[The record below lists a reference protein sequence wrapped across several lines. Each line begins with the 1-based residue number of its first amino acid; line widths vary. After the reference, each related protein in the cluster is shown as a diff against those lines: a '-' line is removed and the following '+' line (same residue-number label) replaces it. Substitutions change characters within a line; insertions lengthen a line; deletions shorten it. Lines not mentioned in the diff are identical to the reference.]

1 MILYFL
7 RHAHAEDGYDKPDEL
22 RELTETGRQQAAATA
37 DLLKQLRLKL
47 NGLYTSPR
55 VRAAQTADIIGNALG
70 IAPQVR
76 EELNIGFNV
85 SRLNRLVTDVGMADS
100 IMVVGHEPTLSQT
113 IREITGGRVEMKK
126 CGLARVDI
134 LMRQPLNGELVWLL
148 PPRLV
153 NGLVEDL

>member
-1 MILYFL
+1 MIIYFL
-7 RHAHAEDGYDKPDEL
+7 RHAHAEDGYDKADEL
-22 RELTETGRQQAAATA
+22 RALTETGHQQAAATA
-37 DLLKQLRLKL
+37 DLLKKTGLKL
-47 NGLYTSPR
+47 SALYTSPR
-55 VRAAQTADIIGNALG
+55 LRATQTAEAIATALG

-85 SRLNRLVTDVGMADS
+85 TRLNRLVANLGMSDS

-126 CGLARVDI
+126 CGLARVDVM
-134 LMRQPLNGELVWLL
+134 MRQPLNGELVWLL

>member
-7 RHAHAEDGYDKPDEL
+7 RHAHAEDSYDKPDEL
-22 RELTETGRQQAAATA
+22 RALTEIGHQQAAATA
-37 DLLKQLRLKL
+37 TLLQNTGLKL
-47 NGLYTSPR
+47 AALYTSPR
-55 VRAAQTADIIGNALG
+55 LRARQTAEAIGSGLG
-70 IAPQVR
+70 IAPQIR
-76 EELNIGFNV
+76 EELNIGF
-85 SRLNRLVTDVGMADS
+85 SATRLSLLVNEAGLGDS

-126 CGLARVDI
+126 CGLARVDVT
-134 LMRQPLNGELVWLL
+134 LRQPLNGELIWLL

>member
-22 RELTETGRQQAAATA
+22 RALTPTGHQQAAATA
-37 DLLKQLRLKL
+37 DLLKQLGLKL
-47 NGLYTSPR
+47 TALYSSPR
-55 VRAAQTADIIGNALG
+55 LRATQTAEAIGNGLG
-70 IAPQVR
+70 IAPQIR
-76 EELNIGFNV
+76 EELNIGFNLT
-85 SRLNRLVTDVGMADS
+85 RLNKLIGETGMSDS

-126 CGLARVDI
+126 CGLARVDV
-134 LMRQPLNGELVWLL
+134 MVRQPLNGELVWLL

-153 NGLVEDL
+153 NGMIEDA

>member
-22 RELTETGRQQAAATA
+22 RALTETGHQQAAATG
-37 DLLKQLRLKL
+37 DLMKLLNLKL
-47 NGLYTSPR
+47 NALYTSPR
-55 VRAAQTADIIGNALG
+55 VRAIQTAEAIGNALG
-70 IAPQVR
+70 LTPQVR
-76 EELNIGFNV
+76 EELNIGFNL
-85 SRLNRLVTDVGMADS
+85 SRLNKLVGEAGMNAS

-126 CGLARVDI
+126 CGLARVDVMI
-134 LMRQPLNGELVWLL
+134 RQPLNGELVWLL

-153 NGLVEDL
+153 NGLIEDL

>member
-22 RELTETGRQQAAATA
+22 RALTATGHQQAAATG
-37 DLLKQLRLKL
+37 DLLKKAGLKL
-47 NGLYTSPR
+47 AALYSSPR
-55 VRAAQTADIIGNALG
+55 LRATQTAEAIGNALG
-70 IAPQVR
+70 IAPQIR
-76 EELNIGFNV
+76 EELNIGFNLT
-85 SRLNRLVTDVGMADS
+85 RLHRLVADANISDS

-126 CGLARVDI
+126 CGLARIDV
-134 LMRQPLNGELVWLL
+134 MVRQPLNGELVWLL

-153 NGLVEDL
+153 NGMIEDL

>member
-1 MILYFL
+1 MIIYFL
-7 RHAHAEDGYDKPDEL
+7 RHAHAEDGYDKADEL
-22 RELTETGRQQAAATA
+22 RALTETGHQQAAATA
-37 DLLKQLRLKL
+37 DLLKKTGLKL
-47 NGLYTSPR
+47 SALYTSPR
-55 VRAAQTADIIGNALG
+55 LRATQTAEAIATALG
-70 IAPQVR
+70 IAAQVR

-85 SRLNRLVTDVGMADS
+85 TRLNRLVANLGMSDS

-126 CGLARVDI
+126 CGLARVDVM
-134 LMRQPLNGELVWLL
+134 MRQPLNGELVWLL